1 MSKKAIIQLCLIST
15 IFLIF
20 YYIFA
25 SYFQNDSENLS
36 SENKKIKIEK
46 IEVENL
52 IKNISYSSRDAQGRE
67 YIIKAGSGEIETNDD
82 NIIFMS
88 DVKAQI
94 IFPDGTIIYVT
105 SLKANYDSL
114 NYNTEFFD
122 DVNVFYE
129 DHEFKSQN
137 LIIDFDKNI
146 LEAFNDLSY
155 KNLNTKM
162 FADKIELNLVTKN
175 SKIFNFDNS
184 EVLLEIIKE

>member
-25 SYFQNDSENLS
+25 SYFQNDSKNLS

-94 IFPDGTIIYVT
+94 IFLDGTIIYVT

-114 NYNTEFFD
+114 NY
-122 DVNVFYE
+122 
-129 DHEFKSQN
+129 K
-137 LIIDFDKNI
+137 L
-146 LEAFNDLSY
+146 A
-155 KNLNTKM
+155 
-162 FADKIELNLVTKN
+162 
-175 SKIFNFDNS
+175 
-184 EVLLEIIKE
+184 

>member
-1 MSKKAIIQLCLIST
+1 
-15 IFLIF
+15 
-20 YYIFA
+20 
-25 SYFQNDSENLS
+25 
-36 SENKKIKIEK
+36 
-46 IEVENL
+46 
-52 IKNISYSSRDAQGRE
+52 
-67 YIIKAGSGEIETNDD
+67 
-82 NIIFMS
+82 MS

-94 IFPDGTIIYVT
+94 IFLDGTIIYVT

-137 LIIDFDKNI
+137 LIIDFDKNF

-162 FADKIELNLVTKN
+162 FADNIELNLVTKN

-184 EVLLEIIKE
+184 EVLLEITKE

>member
-25 SYFQNDSENLS
+25 SYFQNDSKNLS

-67 YIIKAGSGEIETNDD
+67 YIIKAGSGEIEANDD

-94 IFPDGTIIYVT
+94 IFLDGTIIYVT

-184 EVLLEIIKE
+184 EVLLEITKE

>member
-1 MSKKAIIQLCLIST
+1 MSKKAIIQLCLVST

-20 YYIFA
+20 YYIFV
-25 SYFQNDSENLS
+25 SYFQNDSKNLS

-52 IKNISYSSRDAQGRE
+52 IKNISYSSRDDQGRE
-67 YIIKAGSGEIETNDD
+67 YIIKAGSGEIDTNDD

-94 IFPDGTIIYVT
+94 IFLDGTFIYVT

-184 EVLLEIIKE
+184 EVLLEITKE

>member
-25 SYFQNDSENLS
+25 SYFQNDSKNLS

-184 EVLLEIIKE
+184 EVLLEITKE

>member
-25 SYFQNDSENLS
+25 SYFQNDSKNLS

-94 IFPDGTIIYVT
+94 IFLDGTIIYVT

-184 EVLLEIIKE
+184 EVLLEITKE

>member
-25 SYFQNDSENLS
+25 SYFQNDSKNIS

-184 EVLLEIIKE
+184 EVLLEITKE

>member
-94 IFPDGTIIYVT
+94 IFSDGTIIYVT